1 MIEITTIA
9 SGSSGNC
16 YRITD
21 GYSVLMIEA
30 GIRFREIRQA
40 FDFKLSGVAGCLL
53 SHFHGDHSKA
63 MKELLSTGVDC
74 FTSAGTA
81 KAMNLSGH
89 RLHTVPALEQF
100 RVGTFMVL
108 PFPVQHDAPEPFG
121 FLIRSDAGDKL
132 LFITDSFYC
141 KYRFAGV
148 THIMIEANYQKSIL
162 DENIAY
168 GLVPASIR
176 NRIIKSHFEIE
187 NVKAFLGACDLSK
200 CREINLIHIS
210 STNGDPAGFVDGIR
224 AMTGIPTYANGAS

>member
-21 GYSVLMIEA
+21 GYSVLMIEC
-30 GIRFREIRQA
+30 GIRFLEIRKA
-40 FDFKLSGVAGCLL
+40 FDFQLANVAGCLIT
-53 SHFHGDHSKA
+53 HEHGDHSKA
-63 MKELLSTGVDC
+63 VMEMLKSGVDC
-74 FTSAGTA
+74 YMSSGTS
-81 KAMNLSGH
+81 KALQLSGH

-100 RVGTFMVL
+100 RVGTFTVL
-108 PFPVQHDAPEPFG
+108 PFPVQHDAQDPFG
-121 FLIRSDAGDKL
+121 LLIQADAGDKL

-141 KYRFAGV
+141 KYRFSGV

-162 DENIAY
+162 DENIAS
-168 GLVPASIR
+168 GLVPGSLR

-187 NVKAFLGACDLSK
+187 NVKAFLGACGLSR
-200 CREINLIHIS
+200 CREIHLIHIS
-210 STNGDPAGFVDGIR
+210 STNGDPEGFVDEIQ